1 MKVYIAYTRRG
12 GEIIARQL
20 SDLLKKADIEVLGY
34 FDIVAGENWSVSIA
48 NSILAADL
56 VVALITENAP
66 QSRYFVNEVRSAV
79 SYSKK
84 IVPVVFDDF
93 FQQRRVLL
101 HRRVCRFFQ
110 PPQAAVALEHHDPH
124 RRAVQ

>member
-20 SDLLKKADIEVLGY
+20 SDLLKKAEIEVLGY

-56 VVALITENAP
+56 VA
-66 QSRYFVNEVRSAV
+66 SCCS
-79 SYSKK
+79 
-84 IVPVVFDDF
+84 
-93 FQQRRVLL
+93 
-101 HRRVCRFFQ
+101 
-110 PPQAAVALEHHDPH
+110 
-124 RRAVQ
+124 